1 MRRVLEQI
9 EMVASTDAPVLILG
23 ETGVGKELVARAL
36 HAYSGRRERAL
47 VKVNCSAIPR
57 ELFES
62 EFFGHLKGSF
72 TGAVSNRM
80 GRFQLADTGSLFLD
94 EVGGLPSEM
103 QPKLLRVLQE
113 GEFEVVGDSTTRRA
127 NVRMIAASNQD
138 LKSAVHSGWLREDL
152 YYRLSV
158 FPIEVPPLRERKE
171 DIALLIADFI
181 ESACRR
187 FNRSGLEATARQ
199 VRKLGEYDWPGNVR
213 ELKNVVERAV
223 ISARFGSLQF
233 DIPGAANS
241 GTRTE
246 SDRHA
251 PRGEAETPEVM
262 TDVEMKRRR
271 TRQHRRRPGPE

>member
-1 MRRVLEQI
+1 M
-9 EMVASTDAPVLILG
+9 LG
-23 ETGVGKELVARAL
+23 FFDRGFF
-36 HAYSGRRERAL
+36 
-47 VKVNCSAIPR
+47 PR
-57 ELFES
+57 NDFS
-62 EFFGHLKGSF
+62 SRPRK
-72 TGAVSNRM
+72 
-80 GRFQLADTGSLFLD
+80 
-94 EVGGLPSEM
+94 
-103 QPKLLRVLQE
+103 
-113 GEFEVVGDSTTRRA
+113 
-127 NVRMIAASNQD
+127 I
-138 LKSAVHSGWLREDL
+138 
-152 YYRLSV
+152 V

-171 DIALLIADFI
+171 DIALLISDFI

-233 DIPGAANS
+233 DIPGAAKS

-262 TDVEMKRRR
+262 TDAEMKRRER
-271 TRQHRRRPGPE
+271 DNIAAALAQSNGRIYGRGGAAELLGMRPTTLSTRLKKLRLKSNE